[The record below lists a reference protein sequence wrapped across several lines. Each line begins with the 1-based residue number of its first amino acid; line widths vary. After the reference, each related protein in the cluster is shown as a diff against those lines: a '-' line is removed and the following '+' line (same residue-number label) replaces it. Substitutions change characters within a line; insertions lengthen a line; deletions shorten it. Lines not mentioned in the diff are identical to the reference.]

1 MAWRDSF
8 KWLAMIYPALKL
20 IHLVSAT
27 ILFGGG
33 IFAAL
38 LGTIVFGS
46 RKAKLIAEVGPHIV
60 KVESY
65 LTVLSA
71 LAQIVTGLWLAS
83 LAGFPVLAGWLGWA
97 FLLFC
102 VAGLC
107 WILGVWLQH
116 RMVDL
121 SRKAVETH
129 SELPDAYQKHFRN
142 WTLLGLPS
150 TTAMIGIFYFMV
162 FKPG

>member
-1 MAWRDSF
+1 
-8 KWLAMIYPALKL
+8 MIYPILKL
-20 IHLVSAT
+20 LHIMSAT

-46 RKAKLIAEVGPHIV
+46 KKVKVIAEVGPHIV

-71 LAQIVTGLWLAS
+71 LAQIITGWWMAS
-83 LAGFPVLAGWLGWA
+83 LAGFPVWTGWLGWA
-97 FLLFC
+97 LVLFC
-102 VAGLC
+102 IAGLC
-107 WILGVWLQH
+107 WIPGVWLQH

-121 SRKAVETH
+121 CKKASETS
-129 SELPDAYQKHFRN
+129 SELPAVYHELFKN
-142 WTLLGLPS
+142 WTFLGLPS
-150 TTAMIGIFYFMV
+150 TAAMIGIFYLMV
-162 FKPG
+162 FKSV